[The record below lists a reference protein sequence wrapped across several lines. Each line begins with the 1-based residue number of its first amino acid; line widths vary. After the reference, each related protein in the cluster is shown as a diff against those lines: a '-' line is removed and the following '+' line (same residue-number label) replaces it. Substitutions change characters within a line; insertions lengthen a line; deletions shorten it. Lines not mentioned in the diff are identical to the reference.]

1 MKKTFITATK
11 KGQAIAYDTLGS
23 VEGMVTKTTT
33 TVDSYIAPV
42 RTSVLKRYP
51 VLFSLLVTFG
61 VAMTFL
67 GFEKLIT
74 QIAFLD
80 NHPLVLLIG
89 GITILAL
96 TGTLYKKLNKAV

>member
-1 MKKTFITATK
+1 MKKSFITATK
-11 KGQAIAYDTLGS
+11 KGQTIAHSTLGS
-23 VEGMVTKTTT
+23 VEGIVSKTTT

-67 GFEKLIT
+67 GFEKIVT

-80 NHPLVLLIG
+80 NNPFILLIV

-96 TGTLYKKLNKAV
+96 TGTLYKKLNTSI